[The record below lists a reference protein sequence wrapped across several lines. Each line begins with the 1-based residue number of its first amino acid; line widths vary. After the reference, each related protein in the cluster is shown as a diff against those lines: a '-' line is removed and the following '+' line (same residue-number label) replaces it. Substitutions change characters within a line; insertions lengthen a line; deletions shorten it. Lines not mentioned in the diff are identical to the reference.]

1 MIAVTR
7 ETPASPDAVWA
18 VVADGWSYAG
28 WVVGASRI
36 RAVESSWPA
45 AGSRIHH
52 SVGAWPA
59 LLDDE
64 TLVLEVEPGIRL
76 RLRARTRPLGEAW
89 VEFTL
94 EPLGTG
100 TRIEMRED
108 VASGPVRLAPKPVRQ
123 RAVAARNRETVR
135 RLALLAERNEHPDA
149 TSTVG

>member
-1 MIAVTR
+1 MNR

-18 VVADGWSYAG
+18 VVAHGWSYAG

-36 RAVESSWPA
+36 RAVERSWPA
-45 AGSRIHH
+45 AGARIHH

-64 TLVLEVEPGIRL
+64 TFVLEVEPGARL

-89 VEFTL
+89 VEVTVD
-94 EPLGTG
+94 PLGTG
-100 TRIEMRED
+100 TRIGMRED
-108 VASGPVRLAPKPVRQ
+108 VASGPVRLVPVPVRQ
-123 RAVAARNRETVR
+123 RAVAARNHESLR

-149 TSTVG
+149 TFTVG